1 MTQPRHPIVSN
12 LASSRIKKGK
22 IVTAEE
28 AIRVIRTGD
37 TIVVSGFV
45 TTGIPEEILLALEE
59 NFLSSGTPG
68 NLTLVYTAGIGDK
81 KDKGMNRFGHK
92 GLVKRVIGGHWGL
105 VPKLQKLAMENQIE
119 AYNLPQGVISHMYRD
134 IAAGKPRTISAV
146 GLGTFVDPRLEGG
159 KVNACTKEDLV
170 ELIHFDGN
178 EYLAYKTFPIHV
190 AILRGTTADL
200 DGNITMEKEALT
212 LEAQAMAMAAHNSGG
227 FVIVQVERIAERH
240 SLCPR
245 SVKIPGMLVDC
256 VVQAKPEN
264 HWQTLSSFY
273 NPAYSGE
280 IRVPS
285 QSLED
290 MPMGLRKIIARRA
303 ALELRPNSVVNLG
316 IGMPEGVATV
326 AHEEK
331 VLDYLTLTAEPGV
344 IGGIP
349 SGGLDFGTG
358 SNTDAIIDQP
368 SQFDFYDGGGLDI
381 AFLGLAQADRFGNLN
396 VSRFG
401 TSLTGAGGFI
411 NISQNSKRVVFLGS
425 FTAGGL
431 EVTIKN
437 DQLTII
443 KEGKSRKFVED
454 VEQITFSGRVAA
466 QKGQDVMYITE
477 RCVFRLTSD
486 GLLLTE
492 VAPGMNLEKDIL
504 AHMDFT
510 PNIAD
515 NLTTMDPRI
524 FTSEPMG
531 LKKDL
536 LELPLVHRLHYQS
549 EDNTFFVNF
558 EGFSIW
564 TEADILAIEDTATSI
579 LEPLGHKV
587 AAIINYDNFR
597 IHPELMDK
605 YIDMVD
611 RLVRRFYTGVTRYTT
626 STFMRMKLGDAL
638 AKRQAAPHIYESPE
652 EARKALEKLQ
662 S

>member
-12 LASSRIKKGK
+12 LASSRVKKGK
-22 IVTAEE
+22 IVSARE
-28 AIRVIRTGD
+28 AIRVIRNGD
-37 TIVVSGFV
+37 TLVVSGFV
-45 TTGIPEEILLALEE
+45 TTGVPEEILIALEE
-59 NFLSSGTPG
+59 EFLTSGKPKD
-68 NLTLVYTAGIGDK
+68 LTLIYTAGIGDR
-81 KDKGMNRFGHK
+81 KDKGMNRLGHE

-105 VPKLQKLAMENQIE
+105 VPKLQKLAMENRIE

-134 IAAGKPRTISAV
+134 IAAGKPRTLSRV

-159 KVNACTKEDLV
+159 KINTRTQEDLV
-170 ELIHFDGN
+170 ELIHFDGK
-178 EYLAYKTFPIHV
+178 EYLAYKNQPINV

-227 FVIVQVERIAERH
+227 FVIVQVERIAERN
-240 SLCPR
+240 SLSPR
-245 SVKIPGMLVDC
+245 AVKIPGILVDC
-256 VVQAKPEN
+256 VVQASPEN

-290 MPMGLRKIIARRA
+290 MPLNLRKIIARRA

-316 IGMPEGVATV
+316 IGMPEGIASV

-358 SNTDAIIDQP
+358 INTDAIIDQP

-401 TSLTGAGGFI
+401 KSLTGAGGFI
-411 NISQNSKRVVFLGS
+411 NISQNSKRVVFVGS
-425 FTAGGL
+425 FTAGRL
-431 EVTIKN
+431 EVAIKN
-437 DQLTII
+437 DQLVILQ
-443 KEGKSRKFVED
+443 EGESRKFVED
-454 VEQITFSGRVAA
+454 VEQITFSGKVAS
-466 QKGQDVMYITE
+466 QNGQDVLYVTE
-477 RCVFRLTSD
+477 RCVFRLTPH

-492 VAPGMNLEKDIL
+492 IAPGMNLERDIL
-504 AHMDFT
+504 AHMGF
-510 PNIAD
+510 PPRIAD
-515 NLTTMDPRI
+515 NLETMDPRI
-524 FTSEPMG
+524 FSPEPMG

-536 LELPLVHRLHYQS
+536 LELPLAHRLHYHS

-564 TEADILAIEDTATSI
+564 AEADIRDIEEAATSI

-597 IHPELMDK
+597 IHPELMDS
-605 YIDMVD
+605 YVEMVD
-611 RLVRRFYTGVTRYTT
+611 RLVKRFYTGVTRYTT
-626 STFMRMKLGDAL
+626 SAFMRMKLGDAL
-638 AKRQAAPHIYESPE
+638 ARRQAAPHIYESPE
-652 EARKALEKLQ
+652 EARKALENFI
-662 S
+662 